1 MKTVTAREANQFF
14 SKVLAEAEA
23 GEEIV
28 ITRRGR
34 PVATLRAHDPARDD
48 PEWRAKVDRIV
59 DLMKN
64 APLLGTA
71 RRVSRDEIYEERLGK
86 WLDSTPTS

>member
-1 MKTVTAREANQFF
+1 MKTITAREANQSF
-14 SKVLAEAEA
+14 SRILAEAES

-48 PEWRAKVDRIV
+48 PERQAKVERMV
-59 DLMKN
+59 KMMEN
-64 APLLGTA
+64 GMALGS

-86 WLDSTPTS
+86 WLGSTPTS

>member
-1 MKTVTAREANQFF
+1 M
-14 SKVLAEAEA
+14 
-23 GEEIV
+23 

-48 PEWRAKVDRIV
+48 PERQAAVRRIIE
-59 DLMKN
+59 MMRN
-64 APLLGTA
+64 APALGTA
-71 RRVSRDEIYEERLGK
+71 RRVTRDEIYEERLGK